1 MKDIFE
7 PNCKFKP
14 STKTPTRIETRA
26 LRDIQPGEE
35 LTAYY
40 GRDYDDSLVEGRSK
54 VGKPRRKLHGVAMP
68 GFQKKIIKN
77 AVRKAVVL
85 D

>member
-1 MKDIFE
+1 MGGALNEDIFE

-54 VGKPRRKLHGVAMP
+54 VGKPAGSCTGWRCLD
-68 GFQKKIIKN
+68 FKK
-77 AVRKAVVL
+77 RS
-85 D
+85 